1 MTSKDCDW
9 DGVEVDLFQE
19 KKKEKKEILNLFYQ
33 PPFEALGL
41 EAFSNGRPSCPQL
54 VLRDIRKVLCS
65 QKAWTMGADSYTHF
79 IRAQTFHSLLDTP
92 PS

>member
-1 MTSKDCDW
+1 MEWKLTYSRR
-9 DGVEVDLFQE
+9 
-19 KKKEKKEILNLFYQ
+19 KKKKREKKEILNLFCQ
-33 PPFEALGL
+33 PPFEDLGL
-41 EAFSNGRPSCPQL
+41 EAFCNGKPSCPQL

-65 QKAWTMGADSYTHF
+65 QEAWTVGADWCTHF